1 MSTDEPITE
10 LLERAE
16 GGDEAAL
23 EQAIAAIYD
32 DLRVR
37 ARTYLARFSGGR
49 AVTLQPTALV
59 NETYLK
65 LLKQNTQYANRG
77 HFLAIATRVM
87 MRVLIDFQRA
97 RLAEKRGGGQI
108 AVTLSGVGTAS
119 DDPATGVLAL
129 ADVLDQLEELDERK
143 ARIVKLR
150 AIWGFDMQEIAEIT
164 EVSLSTVERDWRFA
178 RNWLATQLSV

>member
-1 MSTDEPITE
+1 MRADEPITE

-23 EQAIAAIYD
+23 EKAIAAIYE

-37 ARTYLARFSGGR
+37 ARSYLARYAGGR
-49 AVTLQPTALV
+49 QITLQPTVLV

-65 LLKQNTQYANRG
+65 LLKQNTRYANRG

-87 MRVLIDFQRA
+87 LRVLIDFQR
-97 RLAEKRGGGQI
+97 RRQAEKRGGGQI
-108 AVTLSGVGTAS
+108 AVTLAGVGTEAG
-119 DDPATGVLAL
+119 DPAVEALAL

-178 RNWLATQLSV
+178 KSWLAEALDQ